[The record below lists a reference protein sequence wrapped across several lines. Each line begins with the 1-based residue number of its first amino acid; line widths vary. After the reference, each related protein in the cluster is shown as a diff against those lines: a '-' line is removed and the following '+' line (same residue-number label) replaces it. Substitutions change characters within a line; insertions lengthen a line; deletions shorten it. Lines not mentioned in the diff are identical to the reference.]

1 MQRAPGGT
9 GAPCPGKIVSSTFT
23 AGVGESAKVAH
34 SRPSLESS
42 YYSNAAYASWN
53 TPHEFRGPKYFH
65 TFLRPDNLLGTS
77 LLYILKLETKGCKTC
92 ISQ

>member
-23 AGVGESAKVAH
+23 AVVGESAKVAH
-34 SRPSLESS
+34 SRPSLGSS

-65 TFLRPDNLLGTS
+65 TFFALGQFTWEK
-77 LLYILKLETKGCKTC
+77 LVLHLKA
-92 ISQ
+92 